1 MSGIFKGYSIY
12 NNGGGGNGGGYVDGG
27 TLTDAE
33 FIKVEN
39 NTISKYTNNTRSEI
53 NFYFENVD
61 GIINAIV
68 EISNNNNAVVN
79 VFIKQDEFYY
89 PLGNIG
95 SNSVSSGHNY
105 NVNIIGNSF
114 EVEDVE
120 NITNDPSYMYMPET
134 ATTLEGIYS
143 VKKLPNGTIWSGY
156 IKFKNS
162 FQKVYQDLYVGKN
175 YIDDMIAPWVA
186 NGWRLPTN
194 ADRQYLI
201 DNYTGAELLT
211 GGSSGLKFQLLGDY
225 WLNYGTYYPED
236 IGSKSRQWVAANPEC
251 FVVTSGG
258 TSSEVPASGTFCP
271 IRLVR
276 NA

>member
-12 NNGGGGNGGGYVDGG
+12 NNGGNGGGYVDGG

-39 NTISKYTNNTRSEI
+39 NTISRYTNNSRSEI

-95 SNSVSSGHNY
+95 PNSVSSGHNY

-134 ATTLEGIYS
+134 ATTLEGVYS
-143 VKKLPNGTIWSGY
+143 VKTLPNGTIWSDY
-156 IKFKNS
+156 IKFKDS
-162 FQKVYQDLYVGKN
+162 FQKVYQNLYVGKN

-186 NGWRLPTN
+186 NGWRLPNN
-194 ADRQYLI
+194 ADIQYLVN
-201 DNYTGAELLT
+201 NYTGAELLT

-225 WLNYGTYYPED
+225 WLNYGTYIPEN
-236 IGSKSRQWVAANPEC
+236 IGSKSEQWVASNPEC
-251 FVVTSGG
+251 FVVTSAGISG
-258 TSSEVPASGTFCP
+258 EVPVSGTFCP
-271 IRLVR
+271 IRLVI
-276 NA
+276 NV